1 MHSNRLATMSCK
13 NLVVKLTIALA
24 VIASAQFSVAEVNS
38 VSVRSRLDPN
48 AVLITEI
55 DIIFVYD
62 ADIANNFPATK
73 SSWYSGKRAFT
84 REAGDGLDLVNIFIP
99 QGFDSVEATLPAR
112 KNEAVKVFIFAYHDD
127 SQAAPIDVT
136 DFIDVSVAI
145 DQFGILVTSG

>member
-1 MHSNRLATMSCK
+1 MKSF
-13 NLVVKLTIALA
+13 LTAL
-24 VIASAQFSVAEVNS
+24 SLLSVLLILPAAGQVNS

-62 ADIANNFPATK
+62 ADIANNFPASK

-84 REAGDGLDLVNIFIP
+84 RAAGEAVDVVNIFIP
-99 QGFDSVEATLPAR
+99 QGFDSVMAALPAR
-112 KNEAVKVFIFAYHDD
+112 KDEAVKVFIFAYHDD

-136 DFIDVSVAI
+136 EFVDVAVEI
-145 DQFGILVTSG
+145 DQFGIRVFKRS